1 MTLLY
6 TVVQQKKFKSNFPS
20 NAFFPSFAKKSRL
33 RRIRR
38 HPLPPRDDFRLRG
51 RRLQDSLHGSTEDW
65 EDDSAEHERP
75 GGERGVGAEASDGMG
90 CHGGGNKLGLK
101 GCRWI
106 FLRGDLCTA
115 ACRFR
120 RMFFGSGERRRKHES
135 APGFLPLSH
144 SIRCLPPSLSTLPP
158 PSPILHSASETNG
171 NDDAELAIRLV
182 RSVAL
187 ERGVGIT
194 EEGP

>member
-1 MTLLY
+1 
-6 TVVQQKKFKSNFPS
+6 
-20 NAFFPSFAKKSRL
+20 
-33 RRIRR
+33 
-38 HPLPPRDDFRLRG
+38 
-51 RRLQDSLHGSTEDW
+51 
-65 EDDSAEHERP
+65 
-75 GGERGVGAEASDGMG
+75 
-90 CHGGGNKLGLK
+90 
-101 GCRWI
+101 
-106 FLRGDLCTA
+106 
-115 ACRFR
+115 
-120 RMFFGSGERRRKHES
+120 MFFGVGGRRRKHES

-171 NDDAELAIRLV
+171 NDDDTELAIRHV